1 MPNMATL
8 RRVISLVAVLAA
20 LLTVLSVS
28 PVAAQGGLTPTN
40 EWVTFYGVS
49 CTLNGAPLPIGAT
62 VTAYDPSGVLC
73 GQFVVHT
80 AGSYGV
86 MPVYRDDPMTAGDEG
101 AQPGDLIS
109 FKINGQA
116 ATAAGPDT
124 PTWTSNGA
132 LIHIELSSGS
142 GTAPTATVPPAP
154 TATATQPSTVASP
167 TPGGGSSPEWVN
179 FYGTNSTLD
188 GAPLPVGAVVEA
200 WSADGTR
207 CGSFT
212 VTTAGSYGV
221 LPCQRSAPGSSG
233 MQPGGTVYFT
243 INGRAALPLG
253 PDAATWTANG
263 ARRHVELEVPPLTP
277 LPTVTT
283 PTATTVP
290 GSSPEWVNFYG
301 TASTL
306 NGAPIPVGAVVQ
318 AFAQDGTL
326 CGSFTVTAA
335 GSYGV
340 LACQRATAGSPGA
353 GPGQTI
359 SFRINGFAAA
369 PMGPDAP
376 TWTAHGDR
384 RHVELNA
391 TATTPTATATQPA
404 PTATT
409 VPPAPSATATGPG
422 PVPSATATGP
432 GPVPSAT
439 STSGPEAP
447 QWVNFYGTASIYEG
461 APLPLGAVVVAWSP
475 DGVQCGSFTVTAIG
489 SYGLLACMG
498 APVGLP
504 GPHPG
509 DTIYFT
515 INGRAALTTGP
526 DAPTWTTH
534 GDRRHVELQIPAPT
548 STPVGPTPTAT
559 LPVGPT
565 PTATRPVPGSPTA
578 TRTGV
583 PPITPTP
590 TPANGLCTGIYY
602 SVRWGDYLYKI
613 ARQFG
618 VSAADIMR
626 CNVLPNPNLL
636 RPGQQLLIPQGAPTA
651 TPAPSRTRVPPT
663 VTPPAPCGTRY
674 YVRPGDTL
682 SRIALMFGTTV
693 RAIMDANGLVNPN
706 YIYVGQIL
714 WIPCGGGSVTPT
726 PAPPGPL
733 TYVVRYGDTLS
744 GIAARF
750 GVNMYRLAVANN
762 LYYPYII
769 YPGQRLTI
777 VP

>member
-1 MPNMATL
+1 M
-8 RRVISLVAVLAA
+8 ISLVAVLAA
-20 LLTVLSVS
+20 LFTVLFVS
-28 PVAAQGGLTPTN
+28 PVAAQGGIKPTN

-62 VTAYDPSGVLC
+62 ITAYDPSGVLC

-86 MPVYRDDPMTAGDEG
+86 MPVYRDDPMTADDEG
-101 AQPGDLIS
+101 AQPGDVIS
-109 FKINGQA
+109 FKINGQS
-116 ATAAGPDT
+116 ATVAGPDT

-132 LIHIELSSGS
+132 LIHIELSAGS
-142 GTAPTATVPPAP
+142 ATGPTATRPPAA
-154 TATATQPSTVASP
+154 TATATTPAVVASP

-179 FYGTNSTLD
+179 FYGTSSTLD
-188 GAPLPVGAVVEA
+188 GGPLPAGAVVEA

-207 CGSFT
+207 CGAFT

-221 LPCQRSAPGSSG
+221 LACQRSAPGSTG

-253 PDAATWTANG
+253 PDAATWTSNG
-263 ARRHVELEVPPLTP
+263 DRRRVELEVPPLTP
-277 LPTVTT
+277 VATAIPSA
-283 PTATTVP
+283 TATTVA

-318 AFAQDGTL
+318 AFAQDGTP
-326 CGSFTVTAA
+326 CGSFTVTTA

-340 LACQRATAGSPGA
+340 LACQRATAGAPGA

-359 SFRINGFAAA
+359 SFRINGTAATA
-369 PMGPDAP
+369 MGPDTP

-391 TATTPTATATQPA
+391 TVSAATPTATSPAPVPTATAT
-404 PTATT
+404 
-409 VPPAPSATATGPG
+409 VPG
-422 PVPSATATGP
+422 PVPSATATRP
-432 GPVPSAT
+432 GPAPSAT
-439 STSGPEAP
+439 ATSGPEAP

-461 APLPLGAVVVAWSP
+461 APLPIGAVVVAWSP
-475 DGVQCGSFTVTAIG
+475 GGVQCGSFTVTAVG

-504 GPHPG
+504 GAHPG

-548 STPVGPTPTAT
+548 ATPVGPTATSTSVSPT
-559 LPVGPT
+559 T
-565 PTATRPVPGSPTA
+565 PTATPVGPTA
-578 TRTGV
+578 TRTR
-583 PPITPTP
+583 TPAPGTATP
-590 TPANGLCTGIYY
+590 TPASGPCTGITY
-602 SVRWGDYLYKI
+602 SVKWGDYLYKI

-636 RPGQQLLIPQGAPTA
+636 RPGQQLLIPQGGPGPV
-651 TPAPSRTRVPPT
+651 TPVPSRTVVPPT
-663 VTPPAPCGTRY
+663 PTPQPCGTRY

-706 YIYVGQIL
+706 YIYVGQVL

-733 TYVVRYGDTLS
+733 CYVVRYGDTLS

-769 YPGQRLTI
+769 YVGQRLTI